1 MSLTISSLPY
11 GDRRPN
17 LFIDTMVKSAAVLNR
32 FRLIDGVKAKVNVPI
47 FDASLSFGNDLCV
60 FDSASSASVGEKEMT
75 VETYKWSFLNC
86 KDALESSYRG
96 LLLKKGQ
103 HNPETMDAEFKDWVF
118 DYFAKLSAQQALN
131 LAGTELTTE
140 LAADGDV
147 NLVDKWDAVESAA
160 TVITEE
166 NILDL
171 MQESYQAM
179 TDVMMAAVYGDAD
192 RDFKPAIFLGTA
204 AMQAYQIAIAG
215 LHTTTPQGVVSG
227 AIPSYYGMEVIHF
240 SSLPANEI
248 LVSAPQ
254 NIVMLTDDYNDVKA
268 IDMKYE
274 AELSSDKIWGQFK
287 LGFSYLKGEEIV
299 YLTSVNPAP

>member
-1 MSLTISSLPY
+1 MSVSISSLPY

-47 FDASLSFGNDLCV
+47 FDASLTFGNDLCV
-60 FDSASSASVGEKEMT
+60 FDPQSTASVGEKEMT
-75 VETYKWSFLNC
+75 VETYKWAFLNC

-118 DYFAKLSAQQALN
+118 DHFAKLAAQQAMN
-131 LAGTELTTE
+131 LAGTEITTE
-140 LAADGDV
+140 LAADA
-147 NLVDKWDAVESAA
+147 AVLDYDTNATITSAN
-160 TVITEE
+160 V
-166 NILDL
+166 LDL
-171 MQESYQAM
+171 MEGAYQTM
-179 TDVMMAAVYGDAD
+179 SDVMLSAVYGDAD
-192 RDFKPAIFLGTA
+192 RDFKPAYFLGTA

-215 LHTTTPQGVVSG
+215 LYTTTPTGVVNG
-227 AIPSYYGMEVIHF
+227 EIPNYYGMEVVHF
-240 SSLPANEI
+240 PSMPANEFMI
-248 LVSAPQ
+248 SAPQ
-254 NIVMLTDDYNDVKA
+254 NIVMLTDDYNDVRA

-274 AELSSDKIWGQFK
+274 SELSSDKIWGQFK

-299 YLTSVNPAP
+299 YAKDFA

>member
-1 MSLTISSLPY
+1 MSISIASLPY
-11 GDRRPN
+11 GDRRPD
-17 LFIDTMVKSAAVLNR
+17 LFIDAMVKSAAVLNR

-47 FDASLSFGNDLCV
+47 FDASLTFGNDLCV
-60 FDSASSASVGEKEMT
+60 FDPQSTASVGEKEMT
-75 VETYKWSFLNC
+75 VDTYKWSFLNC

-118 DYFAKLSAQQALN
+118 DYFAKLSAQKALE

-140 LAADGDV
+140 LAADA
-147 NLVDKWDAVESAA
+147 AVLDYDTNAA
-160 TVITEE
+160 ITSS
-166 NILDL
+166 NVLDL
-171 MQESYQAM
+171 MEGAYQTM
-179 TDVMMAAVYGDAD
+179 SDVMLAAVYGDAD
-192 RDFKPAIFLGTA
+192 RDFKPAYFLGTA

-215 LHTTTPQGVVSG
+215 LYTTTPQGVVEG
-227 AIPSYYGMEVIHF
+227 GIPNYYGMEVIHMA
-240 SSLPANEI
+240 SLPAGEFI
-248 LVSAPQ
+248 ISAPQ
-254 NIVMLTDDYNDVKA
+254 NIVMLTDDYNDVRA

-299 YLTSVNPAP
+299 YAKNFA

>member
-1 MSLTISSLPY
+1 MSISISSLPY
-11 GDRRPN
+11 GDRRPD
-17 LFIDTMVKSAAVLNR
+17 LFIDAMVKSAAVLNR

-47 FDASLSFGNDLCV
+47 FDAALTFGNDLCV
-60 FDSASSASVGEKEMT
+60 FDPQSTASVGEKEMT

-118 DYFAKLSAQQALN
+118 DYFAKLSAQKALE

-140 LAADGDV
+140 LAADADV
-147 NLVDKWDAVESAA
+147 LDYDTNAAITSA
-160 TVITEE
+160 

-171 MQESYQAM
+171 LEGAYGTMS
-179 TDVMMAAVYGDAD
+179 DVMLAAVYGDAD

-204 AMQAYQIAIAG
+204 AVQAYQIAMAG
-215 LHTTTPQGVVSG
+215 LYTTTPQGVVEG
-227 AIPSYYGMEVIHF
+227 NIPPYYGMEIIHMA
-240 SSLPANEI
+240 SMPANEFI
-248 LVSAPQ
+248 ISAPQ

-287 LGFSYLKGEEIV
+287 LGFSYLKGDEIV
-299 YLTSVNPAP
+299 YAKNFA

>member
-1 MSLTISSLPY
+1 MSISIASLPY
-11 GDRRPN
+11 GDRRPD
-17 LFIDTMVKSAAVLNR
+17 LFIDAMVKSAAVLNR

-47 FDASLSFGNDLCV
+47 FDASLTFGNDLCV
-60 FDSASSASVGEKEMT
+60 FDPQSTASVGEKEMT
-75 VETYKWSFLNC
+75 VDTYKWSFLNC

-118 DYFAKLSAQQALN
+118 DYFAKLSAQKALE

-140 LAADGDV
+140 LAADA
-147 NLVDKWDAVESAA
+147 AVLDYDTNAAITSAN
-160 TVITEE
+160 V
-166 NILDL
+166 LDL
-171 MQESYQAM
+171 MEGAYQTM
-179 TDVMMAAVYGDAD
+179 SDVMLAAVYGDAD
-192 RDFKPAIFLGTA
+192 RDFKPAYFLGTA

-215 LHTTTPQGVVSG
+215 LYTTTPQGVVEG
-227 AIPSYYGMEVIHF
+227 GIPNYYGMEVIHMA
-240 SSLPANEI
+240 SLPAGEFI
-248 LVSAPQ
+248 ISAPQ
-254 NIVMLTDDYNDVKA
+254 NIVMLTDDYNDVRA

-299 YLTSVNPAP
+299 YAKNFA